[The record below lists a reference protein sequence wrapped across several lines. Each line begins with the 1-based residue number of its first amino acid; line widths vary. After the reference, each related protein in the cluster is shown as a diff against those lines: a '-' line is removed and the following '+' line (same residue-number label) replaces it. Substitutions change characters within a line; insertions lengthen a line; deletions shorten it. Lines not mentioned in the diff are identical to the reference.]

1 MIEDIQ
7 KITKIVFD
15 EFMDKELQNPKTA
28 YSTYISLQKF
38 IEDLALVAD
47 HYLALNFSEEYLQNS
62 SLGTPADKWRTFF
75 NEDLEKLNSSTKKY
89 LMKLNNLGIKDEFH
103 SILSNFY
110 NPRAFYGFV
119 RDKYNVGFVEPC
131 GFDMICT
138 PIDTNVEDNKTIY
151 LSSFQRVELDSFTKR
166 QELQTHLN
174 NQKDKLKKELIRLK
188 EYMLENY
195 SIDVLL

>member
-15 EFMDKELQNPKTA
+15 EFMDKELQNPKIV

-47 HYLALNFSEEYLQNS
+47 HYLALDFSEEYLQNS
-62 SLGTPADKWRTFF
+62 SWGTPADKWRNFF
-75 NEDLEKLNSSTKKY
+75 NKDLEKLDNSTKKY
-89 LMKLNNLGIKDEFH
+89 LMKLNALGIKDKFH
-103 SILSNFY
+103 SILSNSY
-110 NPRAFYGFV
+110 NPKAFYGFV
-119 RDKYNVGFVEPC
+119 RDEYNVGFVEPC

-138 PIDTNVEDNKTIY
+138 PLDTNVEDNKTIY
-151 LSSFQRVELDSFTKR
+151 LSSFQRIELDSFAKR

-174 NQKDKLKKELIRLK
+174 SQKENFQKELLRLK
-188 EYMLENY
+188 EYLVKKYTIE
-195 SIDVLL
+195 DLL